1 MNGSFTSRFRELD
14 IIGAK
19 LEVAIITSK
28 LHLASRASLSI
39 IPDVLA
45 VMGTLGLFAG
55 IGWWVSGGPWSDIS
69 AFILAGLLYLF
80 LAGIAAM
87 VMFGV
92 KKTQHP
98 DSVLKDWK
106 TFQSEYDPKG

>member
-1 MNGSFTSRFRELD
+1 MNGSFTSSFRESD
-14 IIGAK
+14 IISAK
-19 LEVAIITSK
+19 LEISLVTSR
-28 LHLASRASLSI
+28 LHTASRASLSM

-45 VMGTLGLFAG
+45 VIGGLMLFSG
-55 IGWWVSGGPWSDIS
+55 IVWWSQGAVWTSFS
-69 AFILAGLLYLF
+69 ALILAGLLYLV

-87 VMFGV
+87 MMFGM
-92 KKTQHP
+92 KKIQHP